1 MMRARKIIE
10 DAQMNR
16 KLLSLVVASV
26 LASSVPLQG
35 QAQSGAADA
44 VVIYVVPDTDAGW
57 SAKRTFLGKT
67 VYNETK
73 QKVGTITDLIVT
85 PDTSVA
91 FVVIGA
97 GGFVGLGR
105 HNVAVRTTDL
115 RIDEGKFVLPGA
127 TKESLKAAPK
137 LEYPKRSRG

>member
-1 MMRARKIIE
+1 
-10 DAQMNR
+10 MNR
-16 KLLSLVVASV
+16 KLLSLIVASA
-26 LASSVPLQG
+26 LASSVSFQV

-44 VVIYVVPDTDAGW
+44 VVIYVVPDADEGW
-57 SAKRTFLGKT
+57 SAKKTFLGKA
-67 VYNETK
+67 VYNENK

-85 PDTSVA
+85 PDTSIA

-105 HNVAVRTTDL
+105 HNVAVRTSDL
-115 RIDEGKFVLPGA
+115 RVDEGKFVLPGA
-127 TKESLKAAPK
+127 TKDSLKAAPK

>member
-1 MMRARKIIE
+1 
-10 DAQMNR
+10 MNR
-16 KLLSLVVASV
+16 KLLSLAVASAIV
-26 LASSVPLQG
+26 SSVAVHAQT
-35 QAQSGAADA
+35 QSGAPDA
-44 VVIYVVPDTDAGW
+44 VVIYVVPDADAGW

-67 VYNETK
+67 VYNENK

-115 RIDEGKFVLPGA
+115 RVDEGKFVLPGA

-137 LEYPKRSRG
+137 LEYPRRG

>member
-1 MMRARKIIE
+1 
-10 DAQMNR
+10 MNR
-16 KLLSLVVASV
+16 RLLELMVASA
-26 LASSVPLQG
+26 LAAASLPV
-35 QAQSGAADA
+35 QAQSSAPDT
-44 VVIYVVPDTDAGW
+44 VVIYVVPDADEGW
-57 SAKRTFLGKT
+57 SAKKAFLGKT
-67 VYNETK
+67 VYNENK

-85 PDTSVA
+85 PETNVA

-105 HNVAVRTTDL
+105 HNVAVRTSDL

-137 LEYPKRSRG
+137 LEYPKRGRG